1 MKNAHLRRCASSFVI
16 ATYEKIRLI
25 PQDSRALHMSIFE
38 QSEKKDILKT
48 MDEIDK
54 KILNILQR
62 EFPLEEQPFLIV
74 GKRCGISE
82 DETISRIRKMKEEG
96 IIRRI
101 GAVFDSAKLGRVST
115 LCAVRVPE
123 EKIDGFV
130 AIVNANKNVTH
141 NYRRDN
147 EYNIWFTVSVATTKE
162 LKAFLKEL
170 KEKTGVMDI
179 LDMKA
184 MNTFKI
190 NASFDV

>member
-1 MKNAHLRRCASSFVI
+1 
-16 ATYEKIRLI
+16 
-25 PQDSRALHMSIFE
+25 
-38 QSEKKDILKT
+38 
-48 MDEIDK
+48 MDDVDK

-62 EFPLEEQPFLIV
+62 EFPLEEQPFLIA
-74 GKRCGISE
+74 GNRCGISE

-101 GAVFDSAKLGRVST
+101 GAVFDGAKLGRVST

-123 EKIDGFV
+123 EKIDSFV

-147 EYNIWFTVSVATTKE
+147 EYNIWFTVSAASAKE

-179 LDMKA
+179 LDMRA